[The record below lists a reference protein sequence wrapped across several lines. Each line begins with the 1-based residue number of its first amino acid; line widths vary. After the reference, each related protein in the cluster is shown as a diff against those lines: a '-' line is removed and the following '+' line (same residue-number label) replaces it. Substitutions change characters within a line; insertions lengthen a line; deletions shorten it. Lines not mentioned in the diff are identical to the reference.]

1 MPALASEVLSLLT
14 EQNVYLGEHHFS
26 PLIEAL
32 CHRALIKDA
41 FLAIMRMDAVG
52 ITPTMETTYP
62 IFKHVIQDAERPET
76 TCNHL
81 EVLQQEVKTP
91 FHVAAFNCLIQASI
105 SLGDLQWT
113 IGLYS
118 YRKSYTPPPRS

>member
-52 ITPTMETTYP
+52 ITPTMEMTYP
-62 IFKHVIQDAERPET
+62 ISGLDA
-76 TCNHL
+76 CL
-81 EVLQQEVKTP
+81 L
-91 FHVAAFNCLIQASI
+91 VAS
-105 SLGDLQWT
+105 
-113 IGLYS
+113 
-118 YRKSYTPPPRS
+118 